1 MDFNEQALII
11 FEAAKKEL
19 EDVEVVLS
27 EKNKE
32 IDKEWLNKM
41 NIKLSSI
48 SDNVFYEGAETV
60 GDVIRFAKQERK
72 QVLEKL
78 SNCLDN
84 ESEKQMKLTARLF
97 ELNKLISAQERAEE
111 EKETEKY
118 KNAQTMKSA
127 VINSML
133 EQLIDKVEEEIKAL
147 KNEIIEFSSKIAET
161 VGKEDLEKY
170 TEVIK
175 NSNKKIIEYKDL
187 KESLNTLKS
196 YDGTVYSN
204 EFVFDLSSNLTKE
217 HADLVNG
224 CYGLIT
230 KNSVNMKK
238 KKEENPHPDDKTQEK
253 INEINRLLDKAEKD
267 LDKKA
272 LEEARKLI
280 ENLPNGHEKE
290 ELTKRLNAISDKI
303 IEKEIT
309 DLLDKAEKDLDKSA
323 LDKAKDLIS
332 KLPNGDK
339 KRAFEKR
346 ADEIDKLIKEKDG
359 KDPNGGSDSDDKD
372 DPKPEQ
378 PTIEEN
384 APKKTWKTYV
394 SLAAGIGV
402 GAAVFFT
409 CGTVGVSVMAIAG
422 GITKRLLA
430 KRRRK
435 LELQRL
441 KGELP
446 IEEVEE
452 PLPGIKGKIQKLKN
466 YFKSEEFCRDANWF
480 LNGAIYTGLGLNIA
494 SSIYNL
500 ASAKFGA
507 GVDTTP
513 TPDTVT
519 TGVQPK
525 LDPTTATNPDPMS
538 GIKIGENVGDYN
550 VSVGHDTASWA
561 TSGSHTE
568 NLISEYVNSGSI
580 FKRFAVMNPD
590 GTVGQMINT
599 NGLSIA
605 DFCNQSGIDPSQI
618 AVDVA
623 SKNGTSQAWVS
634 VSELVKGVG
643 GKSL

>member
-1 MDFNEQALII
+1 MSEEELRKYVNSNITLEDS
-11 FEAAKKEL
+11 KKEEYQKSL
-19 EDVEVVLS
+19 QYLQEDADVQS
-27 EKNKE
+27 MKNAV
-32 IDKEWLNKM
+32 N
-41 NIKLSSI
+41 
-48 SDNVFYEGAETV
+48 SDNNE
-60 GDVIRFAKQERK
+60 
-72 QVLEKL
+72 EKVRL
-78 SNCLDN
+78 RAFLNLAD
-84 ESEKQMKLTARLF
+84 TARLT
-97 ELNKLISAQERAEE
+97 LNNDDYNKYHKYVKRNLTNEDR
-111 EKETEKY
+111 EK
-118 KNAQTMKSA
+118 AS
-127 VINSML
+127 
-133 EQLIDKVEEEIKAL
+133 
-147 KNEIIEFSSKIAET
+147 
-161 VGKEDLEKY
+161 
-170 TEVIK
+170 EVIK
-175 NSNKKIIEYKDL
+175 NVENVFAAQDEALSRKIDAILTEIDKDKKFDSIDLIDSLSNTILDKQVKAKYRSLYLIYKADFIKEKNIYAAYDFLNAATDYIKVIENYEVSSELRIKQAAVRRMLDKIKSARPDLPKDDQ
-187 KESLNTLKS
+187 TI
-196 YDGTVYSN
+196 D
-204 EFVFDLSSNLTKE
+204 
-217 HADLVNG
+217 
-224 CYGLIT
+224 
-230 KNSVNMKK
+230 
-238 KKEENPHPDDKTQEK
+238 K
-253 INEINRLLDKAEKD
+253 INKLLDKAEKD

-290 ELTKRLNAISDKI
+290 ELTKRLNAISDKL

-332 KLPNGDK
+332 KLPNEDK
-339 KRAFEKR
+339 KRAFEKK

-378 PTIEEN
+378 PIIEEN

-519 TGVQPK
+519 TDVQPK
-525 LDPTTATNPDPMS
+525 LDPTTATNSDPMS

>member
-1 MDFNEQALII
+1 MSEEELRKYVNSNITLEDS
-11 FEAAKKEL
+11 KKEEYQKFL
-19 EDVEVVLS
+19 QYLQEDADVQS
-27 EKNKE
+27 MKNAV
-32 IDKEWLNKM
+32 N
-41 NIKLSSI
+41 
-48 SDNVFYEGAETV
+48 SDNNE
-60 GDVIRFAKQERK
+60 
-72 QVLEKL
+72 EKVRL
-78 SNCLDN
+78 RAFLNLAD
-84 ESEKQMKLTARLF
+84 TARLT
-97 ELNKLISAQERAEE
+97 LNNDDYNKYHKYVKRNLTNEDR
-111 EKETEKY
+111 EK
-118 KNAQTMKSA
+118 AS
-127 VINSML
+127 
-133 EQLIDKVEEEIKAL
+133 
-147 KNEIIEFSSKIAET
+147 
-161 VGKEDLEKY
+161 
-170 TEVIK
+170 EVIK
-175 NSNKKIIEYKDL
+175 NVENVFAAQDEALSRKIDDILTEIDKDKKFDSIDLIDSLSNTILDKQVKAKYRSLYLIYKADFIKEKNIYAAYDFLNAATDYIKVIENYEVSSELRIKQAAVRRMLDKIKSARPDLPKDDQ
-187 KESLNTLKS
+187 TI
-196 YDGTVYSN
+196 D
-204 EFVFDLSSNLTKE
+204 
-217 HADLVNG
+217 
-224 CYGLIT
+224 
-230 KNSVNMKK
+230 
-238 KKEENPHPDDKTQEK
+238 K
-253 INEINRLLDKAEKD
+253 INKLLDKAEKD

-332 KLPNGDK
+332 KLPNEDK
-339 KRAFEKR
+339 KRTFEKR

-519 TGVQPK
+519 TDVQPK
-525 LDPTTATNPDPMS
+525 LDPTTATNSDPMS

>member
-1 MDFNEQALII
+1 MSEEELRKYVNSNITLEDS
-11 FEAAKKEL
+11 KKEEYQKSL
-19 EDVEVVLS
+19 QYLQEDADVQS
-27 EKNKE
+27 MKNAV
-32 IDKEWLNKM
+32 N
-41 NIKLSSI
+41 
-48 SDNVFYEGAETV
+48 SDNNE
-60 GDVIRFAKQERK
+60 
-72 QVLEKL
+72 EKVRL
-78 SNCLDN
+78 RAFLNLAD
-84 ESEKQMKLTARLF
+84 TARLT
-97 ELNKLISAQERAEE
+97 LNNDDYNKYHKYVKRNLTNEDR
-111 EKETEKY
+111 EK
-118 KNAQTMKSA
+118 AS
-127 VINSML
+127 
-133 EQLIDKVEEEIKAL
+133 
-147 KNEIIEFSSKIAET
+147 
-161 VGKEDLEKY
+161 
-170 TEVIK
+170 EVIK
-175 NSNKKIIEYKDL
+175 NVENVFAAQDEALSRKIDDILTEIDKDKKFDSIDLIDSLSNTILDKQVKAKYRSLYLIYKADFIKEKNIYAAYDFLNAATDYIKVIENYEVSSELRIKQAAVRRMLDKIKSARPDLPKDDQ
-187 KESLNTLKS
+187 TI
-196 YDGTVYSN
+196 D
-204 EFVFDLSSNLTKE
+204 
-217 HADLVNG
+217 
-224 CYGLIT
+224 
-230 KNSVNMKK
+230 
-238 KKEENPHPDDKTQEK
+238 K
-253 INEINRLLDKAEKD
+253 INKLLDKAEKD

-290 ELTKRLNAISDKI
+290 ELTKRLNAISDKL
-303 IEKEIT
+303 IEIEIT

-332 KLPNGDK
+332 KLPNEDK
-339 KRAFEKR
+339 KRAFEKK

-378 PTIEEN
+378 PIIEEN

-519 TGVQPK
+519 TDVQPK
-525 LDPTTATNPDPMS
+525 LDPTTATNSDPMS

-643 GKSL
+643 GKSLW

>member
-1 MDFNEQALII
+1 MSEEELRKYVNSNITLEDS
-11 FEAAKKEL
+11 KKEEYQKSL
-19 EDVEVVLS
+19 QYLQEDADVQS
-27 EKNKE
+27 MKNAV
-32 IDKEWLNKM
+32 N
-41 NIKLSSI
+41 
-48 SDNVFYEGAETV
+48 SDNNE
-60 GDVIRFAKQERK
+60 
-72 QVLEKL
+72 EKVRL
-78 SNCLDN
+78 RAFLNLAD
-84 ESEKQMKLTARLF
+84 TARLT
-97 ELNKLISAQERAEE
+97 LNNDDYNKYHKYVKRNLTNEDR
-111 EKETEKY
+111 EK
-118 KNAQTMKSA
+118 AS
-127 VINSML
+127 
-133 EQLIDKVEEEIKAL
+133 
-147 KNEIIEFSSKIAET
+147 
-161 VGKEDLEKY
+161 
-170 TEVIK
+170 EVIK
-175 NSNKKIIEYKDL
+175 NVENVFAAQDEALSRKIDAILTEIDKDKKFDSIDLIDSLSNTILDKQVKAKYRSLYLIYKADFIKEKNIYAAYDFLNAATDYIKVIENYEVSSELRIKQAAVRRMLDKIKSARPDLPKDDQ
-187 KESLNTLKS
+187 TI
-196 YDGTVYSN
+196 
-204 EFVFDLSSNLTKE
+204 
-217 HADLVNG
+217 A
-224 CYGLIT
+224 
-230 KNSVNMKK
+230 
-238 KKEENPHPDDKTQEK
+238 K
-253 INEINRLLDKAEKD
+253 INKLLDKAEKD

-290 ELTKRLNAISDKI
+290 ELTKRLNAISDKL

-339 KRAFEKR
+339 KNAFEKK

-422 GITKRLLA
+422 SITKRLLA

-519 TGVQPK
+519 TDVQPK

-568 NLISEYVNSGSI
+568 NLISEYVNSSSV

-643 GKSL
+643 GKSLW

>member
-1 MDFNEQALII
+1 MSEEELRKYVNSNITLEDS
-11 FEAAKKEL
+11 KKEEYQKFL
-19 EDVEVVLS
+19 QYLQEDADVQS
-27 EKNKE
+27 MKNAV
-32 IDKEWLNKM
+32 N
-41 NIKLSSI
+41 
-48 SDNVFYEGAETV
+48 SDNNE
-60 GDVIRFAKQERK
+60 
-72 QVLEKL
+72 EKVRL
-78 SNCLDN
+78 RAFLNLAD
-84 ESEKQMKLTARLF
+84 TARLT
-97 ELNKLISAQERAEE
+97 LNNDDYNNYH
-111 EKETEKY
+111 KY
-118 KNAQTMKSA
+118 VKRNLTNEDRK
-127 VINSML
+127 
-133 EQLIDKVEEEIKAL
+133 KA
-147 KNEIIEFSSKIAET
+147 S
-161 VGKEDLEKY
+161 
-170 TEVIK
+170 EVIK
-175 NSNKKIIEYKDL
+175 NVENVFAAQDEALSRKIDDILTEIDKDKKFDSIDLIDSLSNTILDKQVKAKYRSLYLIYKADFIKEKNIYAAYDFLNAATDYIKVIENYEVSSELRIKQAAVRRMLDKIKSARPDLPKDDQ
-187 KESLNTLKS
+187 TI
-196 YDGTVYSN
+196 D
-204 EFVFDLSSNLTKE
+204 
-217 HADLVNG
+217 
-224 CYGLIT
+224 
-230 KNSVNMKK
+230 
-238 KKEENPHPDDKTQEK
+238 K
-253 INEINRLLDKAEKD
+253 INKLLDKAEKD

-290 ELTKRLNAISDKI
+290 ELTKRLNAISDKL

-339 KRAFEKR
+339 KNAFEKK

-378 PTIEEN
+378 PIIEEN

-513 TPDTVT
+513 TPDTIT
-519 TGVQPK
+519 TDVQPK
-525 LDPTTATNPDPMS
+525 LDPTTATNSDPMS

-643 GKSL
+643 GKSLW

>member
-1 MDFNEQALII
+1 MSEEELRKYVNSNITLEDS
-11 FEAAKKEL
+11 KKEEYQKSL
-19 EDVEVVLS
+19 QYLQEDADVQS
-27 EKNKE
+27 MKNAV
-32 IDKEWLNKM
+32 N
-41 NIKLSSI
+41 
-48 SDNVFYEGAETV
+48 SDNNE
-60 GDVIRFAKQERK
+60 
-72 QVLEKL
+72 EKVRL
-78 SNCLDN
+78 RAFLNLAD
-84 ESEKQMKLTARLF
+84 TARLT
-97 ELNKLISAQERAEE
+97 LNNDDYNKYHKYVKRNLTNEDR
-111 EKETEKY
+111 EK
-118 KNAQTMKSA
+118 AS
-127 VINSML
+127 
-133 EQLIDKVEEEIKAL
+133 
-147 KNEIIEFSSKIAET
+147 
-161 VGKEDLEKY
+161 
-170 TEVIK
+170 EVIK
-175 NSNKKIIEYKDL
+175 NVENVFAAQDEALSRKIDDILTEIDKDKKFDSIDLIDSLSNTILDKQVKAKYRSLYLIYKADFIKEKNIYAAYDFLNAATDYIKVIENYEVSSELRIKQAAVRRMLDKIKSARPDLPKDDQ
-187 KESLNTLKS
+187 TI
-196 YDGTVYSN
+196 D
-204 EFVFDLSSNLTKE
+204 
-217 HADLVNG
+217 
-224 CYGLIT
+224 
-230 KNSVNMKK
+230 
-238 KKEENPHPDDKTQEK
+238 K
-253 INEINRLLDKAEKD
+253 INKLLDKAEKD

-290 ELTKRLNAISDKI
+290 ELTKRLNAISDKL

-332 KLPNGDK
+332 KLPNEDK
-339 KRAFEKR
+339 KRAFEKK

-378 PTIEEN
+378 PIIEEN

-519 TGVQPK
+519 TDVQPK
-525 LDPTTATNPDPMS
+525 LDPTTATNSDPMS

-643 GKSL
+643 GKSLW

>member
-1 MDFNEQALII
+1 MSEEELRKYVNSNITLEDS
-11 FEAAKKEL
+11 KKEEYL
-19 EDVEVVLS
+19 KSLQYLQEDADVQS
-27 EKNKE
+27 MKNAV
-32 IDKEWLNKM
+32 N
-41 NIKLSSI
+41 
-48 SDNVFYEGAETV
+48 SDNNE
-60 GDVIRFAKQERK
+60 
-72 QVLEKL
+72 EKVRL
-78 SNCLDN
+78 RAFLNLAD
-84 ESEKQMKLTARLF
+84 TARLT
-97 ELNKLISAQERAEE
+97 LNNDDYNKYHKYVKRNLTNEDR
-111 EKETEKY
+111 EK
-118 KNAQTMKSA
+118 AS
-127 VINSML
+127 
-133 EQLIDKVEEEIKAL
+133 
-147 KNEIIEFSSKIAET
+147 
-161 VGKEDLEKY
+161 
-170 TEVIK
+170 EVIK
-175 NSNKKIIEYKDL
+175 NVENVFAAQDEALSRKIDAILTEIDKDKKFDSIDLIDSLSNTILDKQVKAKYRSLYLIYKADFIKEKNIYAAYDFLNAATDYIKVIENYEVSSELRIKQAAVRRMLDKIKSARPDLPKDDQ
-187 KESLNTLKS
+187 TI
-196 YDGTVYSN
+196 D
-204 EFVFDLSSNLTKE
+204 
-217 HADLVNG
+217 
-224 CYGLIT
+224 
-230 KNSVNMKK
+230 
-238 KKEENPHPDDKTQEK
+238 K
-253 INEINRLLDKAEKD
+253 INKLLDKAEKD

-339 KRAFEKR
+339 KNAFEKK

-519 TGVQPK
+519 TDVQPK
-525 LDPTTATNPDPMS
+525 LDPTTATNSDPMS

-643 GKSL
+643 GKSLW

>member
-1 MDFNEQALII
+1 MSEEELRKYVNSNITLEDS
-11 FEAAKKEL
+11 KKEEYQKFL
-19 EDVEVVLS
+19 QYLQEDADVQS
-27 EKNKE
+27 MKNAV
-32 IDKEWLNKM
+32 N
-41 NIKLSSI
+41 
-48 SDNVFYEGAETV
+48 SDNNE
-60 GDVIRFAKQERK
+60 
-72 QVLEKL
+72 EKVRL
-78 SNCLDN
+78 RAFLNLAD
-84 ESEKQMKLTARLF
+84 TARLT
-97 ELNKLISAQERAEE
+97 LNNDDYNKYHKYVKRNLTNEDR
-111 EKETEKY
+111 EK
-118 KNAQTMKSA
+118 AS
-127 VINSML
+127 
-133 EQLIDKVEEEIKAL
+133 
-147 KNEIIEFSSKIAET
+147 
-161 VGKEDLEKY
+161 
-170 TEVIK
+170 EVIK
-175 NSNKKIIEYKDL
+175 NVENVFAAQDEALSRKIDDILTEIDKDKKFDSIDLIDSLSNTILDKQVKAKYRSLYLIYKADFIKEKNIYAAYDFLNAATDYIKVIENYEVSSELRIKQAAVRRMLDKIKSARPDLPKDDQ
-187 KESLNTLKS
+187 TI
-196 YDGTVYSN
+196 D
-204 EFVFDLSSNLTKE
+204 
-217 HADLVNG
+217 
-224 CYGLIT
+224 
-230 KNSVNMKK
+230 
-238 KKEENPHPDDKTQEK
+238 K
-253 INEINRLLDKAEKD
+253 INKLLDKAEKD

-339 KRAFEKR
+339 KNAFEKK

-378 PTIEEN
+378 PIIEEN

-519 TGVQPK
+519 TDVQPK
-525 LDPTTATNPDPMS
+525 LDPTTATNSDPMS

>member
-1 MDFNEQALII
+1 MSEEELRKYVNSNITLEDS
-11 FEAAKKEL
+11 KKEEYQKSL
-19 EDVEVVLS
+19 QYLQEDADVQS
-27 EKNKE
+27 MKNAV
-32 IDKEWLNKM
+32 N
-41 NIKLSSI
+41 
-48 SDNVFYEGAETV
+48 SDNNE
-60 GDVIRFAKQERK
+60 
-72 QVLEKL
+72 EKVRL
-78 SNCLDN
+78 RAFLNLAD
-84 ESEKQMKLTARLF
+84 TARLT
-97 ELNKLISAQERAEE
+97 LNNDDYNKYHKYVKRNLTNEDR
-111 EKETEKY
+111 EK
-118 KNAQTMKSA
+118 AS
-127 VINSML
+127 
-133 EQLIDKVEEEIKAL
+133 
-147 KNEIIEFSSKIAET
+147 
-161 VGKEDLEKY
+161 
-170 TEVIK
+170 EVIK
-175 NSNKKIIEYKDL
+175 NVENVFAAQDEALSRKIDAILTEIDKDKKFDSIDLIDSLSNTILDKQVKAKYRSLYLIYKADFIKEKNIYAAYDFLNAATDYIKVIENYEVSSELRIKQAAVRRMLDKIKSARPDLPKDDQ
-187 KESLNTLKS
+187 TI
-196 YDGTVYSN
+196 D
-204 EFVFDLSSNLTKE
+204 
-217 HADLVNG
+217 
-224 CYGLIT
+224 
-230 KNSVNMKK
+230 
-238 KKEENPHPDDKTQEK
+238 K
-253 INEINRLLDKAEKD
+253 INKLLDKAEKD

-332 KLPNGDK
+332 KLPNEDK
-339 KRAFEKR
+339 KRTFEKR

-519 TGVQPK
+519 TDVQPK
-525 LDPTTATNPDPMS
+525 LDPTTATNSDPMS

-643 GKSL
+643 GKSLW

>member
-1 MDFNEQALII
+1 MSEEELRKYVNSNITLEDS
-11 FEAAKKEL
+11 KKEEYQKSL
-19 EDVEVVLS
+19 QYLQEDADVQS
-27 EKNKE
+27 MKNAV
-32 IDKEWLNKM
+32 N
-41 NIKLSSI
+41 
-48 SDNVFYEGAETV
+48 SDNNE
-60 GDVIRFAKQERK
+60 
-72 QVLEKL
+72 EKVRL
-78 SNCLDN
+78 RAFLNLAD
-84 ESEKQMKLTARLF
+84 TARLT
-97 ELNKLISAQERAEE
+97 LNNDDYNKYHKYVKRNLTNEDR
-111 EKETEKY
+111 EK
-118 KNAQTMKSA
+118 AS
-127 VINSML
+127 
-133 EQLIDKVEEEIKAL
+133 
-147 KNEIIEFSSKIAET
+147 
-161 VGKEDLEKY
+161 
-170 TEVIK
+170 EVIK
-175 NSNKKIIEYKDL
+175 NVENVFAAQDEALSRKIDDILTEIDKDKKFDSIDLIDSLSNTILDKQVKAKYRSLYLIYKADFIKEKNIYAAYDFLNAATDYIKVIENYEVSSELRIKQAAVRRMLDKIKSARPDLPKDDQ
-187 KESLNTLKS
+187 TI
-196 YDGTVYSN
+196 D
-204 EFVFDLSSNLTKE
+204 
-217 HADLVNG
+217 
-224 CYGLIT
+224 
-230 KNSVNMKK
+230 
-238 KKEENPHPDDKTQEK
+238 K
-253 INEINRLLDKAEKD
+253 INKLLDKAEKD

-290 ELTKRLNAISDKI
+290 ELTKRLNAISDKL

-339 KRAFEKR
+339 KKSFEKR
-346 ADEIDKLIKEKDG
+346 ADEIEKLIKEKDG

-384 APKKTWKTYV
+384 APEKTWKTYV

-409 CGTVGVSVMAIAG
+409 CGTIGVSVMAIAG

-519 TGVQPK
+519 TDVQPK
-525 LDPTTATNPDPMS
+525 LDPTTATNSDPMS

-643 GKSL
+643 GKSLW

>member
-1 MDFNEQALII
+1 MSE
-11 FEAAKKEL
+11 EEL
-19 EDVEVVLS
+19 RKFVNSNITQKDS
-27 EKNKE
+27 EKEEYLKSLQYLQEDADVQSMKNAV
-32 IDKEWLNKM
+32 N
-41 NIKLSSI
+41 
-48 SDNVFYEGAETV
+48 SDNNE
-60 GDVIRFAKQERK
+60 
-72 QVLEKL
+72 EKVRL
-78 SNCLDN
+78 RAFLNLAD
-84 ESEKQMKLTARLF
+84 TARLT
-97 ELNKLISAQERAEE
+97 LNNDDYNKYHKYVKRNLTNEDR
-111 EKETEKY
+111 EK
-118 KNAQTMKSA
+118 AS
-127 VINSML
+127 
-133 EQLIDKVEEEIKAL
+133 
-147 KNEIIEFSSKIAET
+147 
-161 VGKEDLEKY
+161 
-170 TEVIK
+170 EVIK
-175 NSNKKIIEYKDL
+175 NVENVFAAQDEALSRKIDAILTEIDKDKKFDSIDLIDSLSNTILDKQVKAKYRSLYLIYKADFIKEKNIYAAYDFLNAATDYIKVIENYEVSSELRIKQAAVRRMLDKIKSARPDLPKDDQ
-187 KESLNTLKS
+187 TI
-196 YDGTVYSN
+196 D
-204 EFVFDLSSNLTKE
+204 
-217 HADLVNG
+217 
-224 CYGLIT
+224 
-230 KNSVNMKK
+230 
-238 KKEENPHPDDKTQEK
+238 K
-253 INEINRLLDKAEKD
+253 INKLLDKAEKD

-332 KLPNGDK
+332 KLPNEDK

-378 PTIEEN
+378 PIIEEN

-519 TGVQPK
+519 TDVQPK
-525 LDPTTATNPDPMS
+525 LDPTTATNFDPMS

-643 GKSL
+643 GKSLW

>member
-1 MDFNEQALII
+1 MSE
-11 FEAAKKEL
+11 EEL
-19 EDVEVVLS
+19 RKFVNSNITQKDS
-27 EKNKE
+27 EKEEYLKSLQYLQEDADVQSMKNAV
-32 IDKEWLNKM
+32 N
-41 NIKLSSI
+41 
-48 SDNVFYEGAETV
+48 SDNNE
-60 GDVIRFAKQERK
+60 
-72 QVLEKL
+72 EKVRL
-78 SNCLDN
+78 RAFLNLAD
-84 ESEKQMKLTARLF
+84 TARLT
-97 ELNKLISAQERAEE
+97 LNNDDYNKYHKYVKRNLTNEDR
-111 EKETEKY
+111 EK
-118 KNAQTMKSA
+118 AS
-127 VINSML
+127 
-133 EQLIDKVEEEIKAL
+133 
-147 KNEIIEFSSKIAET
+147 
-161 VGKEDLEKY
+161 
-170 TEVIK
+170 EVIK
-175 NSNKKIIEYKDL
+175 NVENVFAAQDEALSRKIDAILTEIDKDKKFDSIDLIDSLSNTILDKQVKAKYRSLYLIYKADFIKEKNIYAAYDFLNAATDYIKVIENYEVSSELRIKQAAVRRMLDKIKSARPDLPKDDQ
-187 KESLNTLKS
+187 TI
-196 YDGTVYSN
+196 D
-204 EFVFDLSSNLTKE
+204 
-217 HADLVNG
+217 
-224 CYGLIT
+224 
-230 KNSVNMKK
+230 
-238 KKEENPHPDDKTQEK
+238 K
-253 INEINRLLDKAEKD
+253 INKLLDKAEKD

-332 KLPNGDK
+332 KLPNEDK

-519 TGVQPK
+519 TDVQPK
-525 LDPTTATNPDPMS
+525 LDPTTATNSDPMS

>member
-1 MDFNEQALII
+1 MSEEELRKYVNSNITLEDS
-11 FEAAKKEL
+11 KKEEYQKSL
-19 EDVEVVLS
+19 QYLQEDADVQS
-27 EKNKE
+27 MKNAV
-32 IDKEWLNKM
+32 N
-41 NIKLSSI
+41 
-48 SDNVFYEGAETV
+48 SDNNE
-60 GDVIRFAKQERK
+60 
-72 QVLEKL
+72 EKVRL
-78 SNCLDN
+78 RAFLNLAD
-84 ESEKQMKLTARLF
+84 TARLT
-97 ELNKLISAQERAEE
+97 LNNDDYNKYHKYVKRNLTNEDR
-111 EKETEKY
+111 EK
-118 KNAQTMKSA
+118 AS
-127 VINSML
+127 
-133 EQLIDKVEEEIKAL
+133 
-147 KNEIIEFSSKIAET
+147 
-161 VGKEDLEKY
+161 
-170 TEVIK
+170 EVIK
-175 NSNKKIIEYKDL
+175 NVENVFAAQDEALSRKIDAILTEIDKDKKFDSIDLIDSLSNTILDKQVKAKYRSLYLIYKADFIKEKNIYAAYDFLNAATDYIKVIENYEVSSELRIKQAAVRRMLDKIKSARPDLPKDDQ
-187 KESLNTLKS
+187 TI
-196 YDGTVYSN
+196 D
-204 EFVFDLSSNLTKE
+204 
-217 HADLVNG
+217 
-224 CYGLIT
+224 
-230 KNSVNMKK
+230 
-238 KKEENPHPDDKTQEK
+238 K
-253 INEINRLLDKAEKD
+253 INKLLDKAEKD

-290 ELTKRLNAISDKI
+290 ELTKRLNAISDKL

-332 KLPNGDK
+332 KLPNEDK
-339 KRAFEKR
+339 KRAFEKK

-378 PTIEEN
+378 PIIEEN

-519 TGVQPK
+519 TDVQPK
-525 LDPTTATNPDPMS
+525 LDPTTATNSDPMS

-643 GKSL
+643 GKSLW

>member
-1 MDFNEQALII
+1 MSEEELRKYVNSNITLEDS
-11 FEAAKKEL
+11 KKEEYQKSL
-19 EDVEVVLS
+19 QYLQEDADVQS
-27 EKNKE
+27 MKNAV
-32 IDKEWLNKM
+32 N
-41 NIKLSSI
+41 
-48 SDNVFYEGAETV
+48 SDNNE
-60 GDVIRFAKQERK
+60 
-72 QVLEKL
+72 EKVRL
-78 SNCLDN
+78 RAFLNLAD
-84 ESEKQMKLTARLF
+84 TARLT
-97 ELNKLISAQERAEE
+97 LNNDDYNKYHKYVKRNLTNEDR
-111 EKETEKY
+111 EK
-118 KNAQTMKSA
+118 AS
-127 VINSML
+127 
-133 EQLIDKVEEEIKAL
+133 
-147 KNEIIEFSSKIAET
+147 
-161 VGKEDLEKY
+161 
-170 TEVIK
+170 EVIK
-175 NSNKKIIEYKDL
+175 NVENVFAAQDEALSRKIDAILTEIDKDKKFDSIDLIDSLSNTILDKQVKAKYRSLYLIYKADFIKEKNIYAAYDFLNAATDYIKVIENYEVSSELRIKQAAVRRMLDKIKSARPDLPKDDQ
-187 KESLNTLKS
+187 TI
-196 YDGTVYSN
+196 D
-204 EFVFDLSSNLTKE
+204 
-217 HADLVNG
+217 
-224 CYGLIT
+224 
-230 KNSVNMKK
+230 
-238 KKEENPHPDDKTQEK
+238 K
-253 INEINRLLDKAEKD
+253 INKLLDKAEKD

-272 LEEARKLI
+272 LEEVRKLI

-332 KLPNGDK
+332 KLPNEDK
-339 KRAFEKR
+339 KRTFEKR

-519 TGVQPK
+519 TDVQPK
-525 LDPTTATNPDPMS
+525 LDPTTATNSDPMS

>member
-1 MDFNEQALII
+1 MSE
-11 FEAAKKEL
+11 EEL
-19 EDVEVVLS
+19 RKFVNSNITQKDS
-27 EKNKE
+27 EKEEYLKSLQYLQEDADVQSMKNAV
-32 IDKEWLNKM
+32 N
-41 NIKLSSI
+41 
-48 SDNVFYEGAETV
+48 SDNNE
-60 GDVIRFAKQERK
+60 
-72 QVLEKL
+72 EKVRL
-78 SNCLDN
+78 RAFLNLAD
-84 ESEKQMKLTARLF
+84 TARLT
-97 ELNKLISAQERAEE
+97 LNNDDYNKYHKYVKRNLTNEDR
-111 EKETEKY
+111 EK
-118 KNAQTMKSA
+118 AS
-127 VINSML
+127 
-133 EQLIDKVEEEIKAL
+133 
-147 KNEIIEFSSKIAET
+147 
-161 VGKEDLEKY
+161 
-170 TEVIK
+170 EVIK
-175 NSNKKIIEYKDL
+175 NVENVFAAQDEALSRKIDAILTEIDKDKKFDSIDLIDSLSNTILDKQVKAKYRSLYLIYKADFIKEKNIYAAYDFLNAATDYIKVIENYEVSSELRIKQAAVRRMLDKIKSARPDLPKDDQ
-187 KESLNTLKS
+187 TI
-196 YDGTVYSN
+196 D
-204 EFVFDLSSNLTKE
+204 
-217 HADLVNG
+217 
-224 CYGLIT
+224 
-230 KNSVNMKK
+230 
-238 KKEENPHPDDKTQEK
+238 K
-253 INEINRLLDKAEKD
+253 INKLLDKAEKD

-290 ELTKRLNAISDKI
+290 ELTKRLNAISDKL

-323 LDKAKDLIS
+323 LDKAKNLIS

-339 KRAFEKR
+339 KNAFEKK

-519 TGVQPK
+519 TDVQPK
-525 LDPTTATNPDPMS
+525 LDPTTATNSDPMS

>member
-1 MDFNEQALII
+1 MSE
-11 FEAAKKEL
+11 EEL
-19 EDVEVVLS
+19 RKFVNSNITQKDS
-27 EKNKE
+27 EKEEYLKSLQYLQEDANVQSMK
-32 IDKEWLNKM
+32 NAV
-41 NIKLSSI
+41 N
-48 SDNVFYEGAETV
+48 SDNNE
-60 GDVIRFAKQERK
+60 
-72 QVLEKL
+72 EKVRL
-78 SNCLDN
+78 RAFLNLAD
-84 ESEKQMKLTARLF
+84 TARLT
-97 ELNKLISAQERAEE
+97 LNNDDYNKYHKYVKRNLTNEDR
-111 EKETEKY
+111 EK
-118 KNAQTMKSA
+118 AS
-127 VINSML
+127 
-133 EQLIDKVEEEIKAL
+133 
-147 KNEIIEFSSKIAET
+147 
-161 VGKEDLEKY
+161 
-170 TEVIK
+170 EVIK
-175 NSNKKIIEYKDL
+175 NVENVFAAQDEALSRKIDAILTEIDKDKKFDSIDLIDSLSNTILDKQVKAKYRSLYLIYKADFIKEKNIYAAYDFLNAATDYIKVIENYEVSSELRIKQAAVRRMLDKIKSARPDLPKDDQ
-187 KESLNTLKS
+187 TI
-196 YDGTVYSN
+196 D
-204 EFVFDLSSNLTKE
+204 
-217 HADLVNG
+217 
-224 CYGLIT
+224 
-230 KNSVNMKK
+230 
-238 KKEENPHPDDKTQEK
+238 K
-253 INEINRLLDKAEKD
+253 INKLLDKAEKD

-339 KRAFEKR
+339 KNAFEKK

-519 TGVQPK
+519 TDVQPK
-525 LDPTTATNPDPMS
+525 LDPTTATNSDPMS

-568 NLISEYVNSGSI
+568 NLISEYVNSGSV

-643 GKSL
+643 GKSLW

>member
-1 MDFNEQALII
+1 MSEEELRKYVNSNITLEDS
-11 FEAAKKEL
+11 KKEEYQKSL
-19 EDVEVVLS
+19 QYLQEDADVQS
-27 EKNKE
+27 MKNAV
-32 IDKEWLNKM
+32 N
-41 NIKLSSI
+41 
-48 SDNVFYEGAETV
+48 SDNNE
-60 GDVIRFAKQERK
+60 
-72 QVLEKL
+72 EKVRL
-78 SNCLDN
+78 RAFLNLAD
-84 ESEKQMKLTARLF
+84 TARLT
-97 ELNKLISAQERAEE
+97 LNNDDYNKYHKYVKRNLTNEDR
-111 EKETEKY
+111 EK
-118 KNAQTMKSA
+118 AS
-127 VINSML
+127 
-133 EQLIDKVEEEIKAL
+133 
-147 KNEIIEFSSKIAET
+147 
-161 VGKEDLEKY
+161 
-170 TEVIK
+170 EVIK
-175 NSNKKIIEYKDL
+175 NVENVFAAQDEALSRKIDDILTEIDKDKKFDSIDLIDSLSNTILDKQVKAKYRSLYLIYKADFIKEKNIYAAYDFLNAATDYIKVIENYEVSSELRIKQAAVRRMLDKIKSARPDLPKDDQ
-187 KESLNTLKS
+187 TI
-196 YDGTVYSN
+196 D
-204 EFVFDLSSNLTKE
+204 
-217 HADLVNG
+217 
-224 CYGLIT
+224 
-230 KNSVNMKK
+230 
-238 KKEENPHPDDKTQEK
+238 K
-253 INEINRLLDKAEKD
+253 INKLLDKAEKD

-290 ELTKRLNAISDKI
+290 ELTKRLNAISDKL

-332 KLPNGDK
+332 KLPNEDK
-339 KRAFEKR
+339 KRAFEKK

-378 PTIEEN
+378 PIIEEN

-513 TPDTVT
+513 TPDTIT
-519 TGVQPK
+519 TDVQPK
-525 LDPTTATNPDPMS
+525 LDPTTATNSDPMS

>member
-1 MDFNEQALII
+1 MSEEELRKYVNSNITLEDS
-11 FEAAKKEL
+11 KKEEYQKSL
-19 EDVEVVLS
+19 QYLQEDADVQS
-27 EKNKE
+27 MKNAV
-32 IDKEWLNKM
+32 N
-41 NIKLSSI
+41 
-48 SDNVFYEGAETV
+48 SDNNE
-60 GDVIRFAKQERK
+60 
-72 QVLEKL
+72 EKVRL
-78 SNCLDN
+78 RAFLNLAD
-84 ESEKQMKLTARLF
+84 TARLT
-97 ELNKLISAQERAEE
+97 LNNDDYNKYHKYVKRNLTNEDR
-111 EKETEKY
+111 EK
-118 KNAQTMKSA
+118 AS
-127 VINSML
+127 
-133 EQLIDKVEEEIKAL
+133 
-147 KNEIIEFSSKIAET
+147 
-161 VGKEDLEKY
+161 
-170 TEVIK
+170 EVIK
-175 NSNKKIIEYKDL
+175 NVENVFAAQDEALSRKIDDILTEIDKDKKFDSIDLIDSLSNTILDKQVKAKYRSLYLIYKADFIKEKNIYAAYDFLNAATDYIKVIENYEVSSELRIKQAAVRRMLDKIKSARPDLPKDDQ
-187 KESLNTLKS
+187 TI
-196 YDGTVYSN
+196 D
-204 EFVFDLSSNLTKE
+204 
-217 HADLVNG
+217 
-224 CYGLIT
+224 
-230 KNSVNMKK
+230 
-238 KKEENPHPDDKTQEK
+238 K
-253 INEINRLLDKAEKD
+253 INKLLDKAEKD

-339 KRAFEKR
+339 KNAFEKK

-519 TGVQPK
+519 TDVQPK
-525 LDPTTATNPDPMS
+525 LDPTTATNSDPMS

-643 GKSL
+643 GKSLW

>member
-1 MDFNEQALII
+1 MSEEELRKYVNSNITLEDS
-11 FEAAKKEL
+11 KKEEYQKL
-19 EDVEVVLS
+19 LQYLQEDADVQS
-27 EKNKE
+27 MKNAV
-32 IDKEWLNKM
+32 N
-41 NIKLSSI
+41 
-48 SDNVFYEGAETV
+48 SDNNE
-60 GDVIRFAKQERK
+60 
-72 QVLEKL
+72 EKVRL
-78 SNCLDN
+78 RAFLNLAD
-84 ESEKQMKLTARLF
+84 TARLT
-97 ELNKLISAQERAEE
+97 LNNDDYNKYHKYVKRNLTNEDR
-111 EKETEKY
+111 EK
-118 KNAQTMKSA
+118 AS
-127 VINSML
+127 
-133 EQLIDKVEEEIKAL
+133 
-147 KNEIIEFSSKIAET
+147 
-161 VGKEDLEKY
+161 
-170 TEVIK
+170 EVIK
-175 NSNKKIIEYKDL
+175 NVENVFAAQDEALSRKIDAILTEIDKDKKFDSIDLIDSLSNTILDKQVKAKYRSLYLIYKADFIKEKNIYAAYDFLNAATDYIKVIENYEVSSELRIKQAAVRRMLDKIKSARPDLPKDDQ
-187 KESLNTLKS
+187 TI
-196 YDGTVYSN
+196 D
-204 EFVFDLSSNLTKE
+204 
-217 HADLVNG
+217 
-224 CYGLIT
+224 
-230 KNSVNMKK
+230 
-238 KKEENPHPDDKTQEK
+238 K
-253 INEINRLLDKAEKD
+253 INKLLDKAEKD

-332 KLPNGDK
+332 KLPNEDK
-339 KRAFEKR
+339 KRTFEKR

-519 TGVQPK
+519 TDVQPK

>member
-1 MDFNEQALII
+1 MSEEELRKYVNSNITLEDS
-11 FEAAKKEL
+11 KKEEYQKSL
-19 EDVEVVLS
+19 QYLQEDADVQS
-27 EKNKE
+27 MKNAV
-32 IDKEWLNKM
+32 N
-41 NIKLSSI
+41 
-48 SDNVFYEGAETV
+48 SDNNE
-60 GDVIRFAKQERK
+60 
-72 QVLEKL
+72 EKVRL
-78 SNCLDN
+78 RAFLNLAD
-84 ESEKQMKLTARLF
+84 TARLT
-97 ELNKLISAQERAEE
+97 LNNDDYNKYHKYVKRNLTNEDR
-111 EKETEKY
+111 EK
-118 KNAQTMKSA
+118 AS
-127 VINSML
+127 
-133 EQLIDKVEEEIKAL
+133 
-147 KNEIIEFSSKIAET
+147 
-161 VGKEDLEKY
+161 
-170 TEVIK
+170 EVIK
-175 NSNKKIIEYKDL
+175 NVENVFAAQDEALSRKIDDILTEIDKDKKFDSIDLIDSLSNTILDKQVKAKYRSLYLIYKADFIKEKNIYAAYDFLNAATDYIKVIENYEVSSELRIKQAAVRRMLDKIKSARPDLPKDDQ
-187 KESLNTLKS
+187 TI
-196 YDGTVYSN
+196 D
-204 EFVFDLSSNLTKE
+204 
-217 HADLVNG
+217 
-224 CYGLIT
+224 
-230 KNSVNMKK
+230 
-238 KKEENPHPDDKTQEK
+238 K
-253 INEINRLLDKAEKD
+253 INKLLDKAEKD

-290 ELTKRLNAISDKI
+290 ELTKRLNAISDKL

-332 KLPNGDK
+332 KLPNEDK
-339 KRAFEKR
+339 KRAFEKK

-359 KDPNGGSDSDDKD
+359 KDPNGGCDSDDKD

-378 PTIEEN
+378 PIIEEN

-513 TPDTVT
+513 TPDTIT
-519 TGVQPK
+519 TDVQPK
-525 LDPTTATNPDPMS
+525 LDPTTATNSDPMS

>member
-1 MDFNEQALII
+1 MSEEELRKYVNSNITLEDS
-11 FEAAKKEL
+11 KKEEYQKSL
-19 EDVEVVLS
+19 QYLQEDADVQS
-27 EKNKE
+27 MKNAV
-32 IDKEWLNKM
+32 N
-41 NIKLSSI
+41 
-48 SDNVFYEGAETV
+48 SDNNE
-60 GDVIRFAKQERK
+60 
-72 QVLEKL
+72 EKVRL
-78 SNCLDN
+78 RAFLNLAD
-84 ESEKQMKLTARLF
+84 TARLT
-97 ELNKLISAQERAEE
+97 LNNDDYNKYHKYVKRNLTNEDR
-111 EKETEKY
+111 EK
-118 KNAQTMKSA
+118 AS
-127 VINSML
+127 
-133 EQLIDKVEEEIKAL
+133 
-147 KNEIIEFSSKIAET
+147 
-161 VGKEDLEKY
+161 
-170 TEVIK
+170 EVIK
-175 NSNKKIIEYKDL
+175 NVENVFAAQDEALSRKIDDILTEIDKDKKFDSIDLIDSLSNTILDKQVKAKYRSLYLIYKADFIKEKNIYAAYDFLNAATDYIKVIENYEVSSELRIKQAAVRRMLDKIKSARPDLPKDDQ
-187 KESLNTLKS
+187 TI
-196 YDGTVYSN
+196 D
-204 EFVFDLSSNLTKE
+204 
-217 HADLVNG
+217 
-224 CYGLIT
+224 
-230 KNSVNMKK
+230 
-238 KKEENPHPDDKTQEK
+238 K
-253 INEINRLLDKAEKD
+253 INKLLDKAEKD

-332 KLPNGDK
+332 KLPNEDK

-519 TGVQPK
+519 TDVQPK
-525 LDPTTATNPDPMS
+525 LDPTTATNSDPMS

-643 GKSL
+643 GKSLW

>member
-1 MDFNEQALII
+1 MSEEELRKYVNSNITLEDS
-11 FEAAKKEL
+11 KKEEYQKL
-19 EDVEVVLS
+19 LQYLQEDADVQS
-27 EKNKE
+27 MKNAV
-32 IDKEWLNKM
+32 N
-41 NIKLSSI
+41 
-48 SDNVFYEGAETV
+48 SDNNE
-60 GDVIRFAKQERK
+60 
-72 QVLEKL
+72 EKVRL
-78 SNCLDN
+78 RAFLNLAD
-84 ESEKQMKLTARLF
+84 TARLT
-97 ELNKLISAQERAEE
+97 LNNDDYNKYHKYVKRNLTNEDR
-111 EKETEKY
+111 EK
-118 KNAQTMKSA
+118 AS
-127 VINSML
+127 
-133 EQLIDKVEEEIKAL
+133 
-147 KNEIIEFSSKIAET
+147 
-161 VGKEDLEKY
+161 
-170 TEVIK
+170 EVIK
-175 NSNKKIIEYKDL
+175 NVENVFAAQDEALSRKIDAILTEIDKDKKFDSIDLIDSLSNTILDKQVKAKYRSLYLIYKADFIKEKNIYAAYDFLNAATDYIKVIENYEVSSELRIKQAAVRRMLDKIKSARPDLPKDDQ
-187 KESLNTLKS
+187 TI
-196 YDGTVYSN
+196 D
-204 EFVFDLSSNLTKE
+204 
-217 HADLVNG
+217 
-224 CYGLIT
+224 
-230 KNSVNMKK
+230 
-238 KKEENPHPDDKTQEK
+238 K
-253 INEINRLLDKAEKD
+253 INKLLDKAEKD

-332 KLPNGDK
+332 KLPNEDK
-339 KRAFEKR
+339 KRTFEKR

-519 TGVQPK
+519 TDVQPK

-643 GKSL
+643 GKSLW

>member
-1 MDFNEQALII
+1 MSE
-11 FEAAKKEL
+11 EEL
-19 EDVEVVLS
+19 RKFVNSNITQKDS
-27 EKNKE
+27 EKEEYLKSLQYLQEDANVQSMK
-32 IDKEWLNKM
+32 NAV
-41 NIKLSSI
+41 N
-48 SDNVFYEGAETV
+48 SDNNE
-60 GDVIRFAKQERK
+60 
-72 QVLEKL
+72 EKVRL
-78 SNCLDN
+78 RAFLNLAD
-84 ESEKQMKLTARLF
+84 TARLT
-97 ELNKLISAQERAEE
+97 LNNDDYNKYHKYVKRNLTNEDR
-111 EKETEKY
+111 EK
-118 KNAQTMKSA
+118 AS
-127 VINSML
+127 
-133 EQLIDKVEEEIKAL
+133 
-147 KNEIIEFSSKIAET
+147 
-161 VGKEDLEKY
+161 
-170 TEVIK
+170 EVIK
-175 NSNKKIIEYKDL
+175 NVENVFAAQDEALSRKIDAILTEIDKDKKFDSIDLIDSLSNTILDKQVKAKYRSLYLIYKADFIKEKNIYAAYDFLNAATDYIKVIENYEVSSELRIKQAAVRRMLDKIKSARPDLPKDDQ
-187 KESLNTLKS
+187 TI
-196 YDGTVYSN
+196 D
-204 EFVFDLSSNLTKE
+204 
-217 HADLVNG
+217 
-224 CYGLIT
+224 
-230 KNSVNMKK
+230 
-238 KKEENPHPDDKTQEK
+238 K
-253 INEINRLLDKAEKD
+253 INKLLDKAEKD

-339 KRAFEKR
+339 KNAFEKK

-519 TGVQPK
+519 TDVQPK
-525 LDPTTATNPDPMS
+525 LDPTTATNSDPMS

-568 NLISEYVNSGSI
+568 NLISEYVNSGSV